1 MSKVKN
7 FFIKAVKAY
16 FNAMSE
22 AYKHE
27 YSMYVRV

>member
-1 MSKVKN
+1 MRKVKK
-7 FFIKAVKAY
+7 FFIKTVKAY

-22 AYKHE
+22 AYRNE